1 MNKNIR
7 LSIIFIVFAIVSL
20 NVFPAYPSDDSS
32 PEKITDISD
41 RKYEQV
47 LIDLLDNAKESIV
60 ISMYGISLGFG
71 EKSPVMLLLN
81 DLLEARKRGVS
92 VTMYLNTR
100 FRDIDKSERSFIMS
114 PVFKELKGSG
124 CDIYLIPSSRT
135 LHDKLIIVD
144 SRYVVIGST
153 NWSNSALRRNFESN
167 TLIDSPRHAGEK
179 LKRLEDVLKFV
190 KSNTEISGI
199 PDYLEDLPEEIAIS
213 EELLVNK
220 KYFSRMVTGQDERV
234 FDLYLLLLGYS
245 QLTSESE
252 FFINM
257 EDMALSLGLPS
268 AWSYTALRRQ
278 VIRSLKRLR
287 NPYDLISVDFLH
299 GKDVFVK
306 LTDIPGDSFVIP
318 SESIMKRQGAD
329 LTLRLKFLLMIEALF
344 KSRGEDISSIA
355 KSDLAKRFNVNESTI
370 QEAFND
376 LKKIERNRP

>member
-100 FRDIDKSERSFIMS
+100 FRDTDKSEGSFIES
-114 PVFKELKGSG
+114 PVFKELKDAG